1 MWLEGN
7 GERRRN
13 GSEGT
18 HRQRSERAHGVWGS
32 QTQHAADVVCLDMS
46 GWELVVTG
54 DSRLKLG
61 YGRTSLNNNFRNL
74 GGRR

>member
-1 MWLEGN
+1 MEGD

-13 GSEGT
+13 GREGRGREVKGHT
-18 HRQRSERAHGVWGS
+18 VCGGS
-32 QTQHAADVVCLDMS
+32 QTQPAADAVCLDMS